1 MSALF
6 DDAFLRKLESL
17 RLAARRAVNGRRE
30 GERATRRRGGSAEF
44 VSHRP
49 YVQGDDLRAIDW
61 NLYGRLGQLYVKEF
75 ARQEAL
81 PVRIAVDTTASM
93 APKFDYARR
102 LALALALIANEESP
116 TVRMPELE
124 ALRLGAP
131 FALPVVSRGLLLVV
145 SDLWDDELRR
155 ELMKSRAEK
164 ALIHVLAPEEV
175 EPPFAG
181 KLRLVDAETGESR
194 VRFVGEEE
202 KGEYARLLA
211 EHAAAWKTWCFDR
224 GINYVRCSSST
235 PLEDLVQVWL
245 RESGVLE

>member
-1 MSALF
+1 MLF
-6 DDAFLRKLESL
+6 DEAFLRKLEGL

-30 GERATRRRGGSAEF
+30 GERATRKRGGSAEF

-49 YVQGDDLRAIDW
+49 YAQGDDLRALDW

-75 ARQEAL
+75 AREEAL

-102 LALALALIANEESP
+102 LAAALALVANEESP
-116 TVRMPELE
+116 AARLPELE
-124 ALRLGAP
+124 ALQAGAP
-131 FALPVVSRGLLLVV
+131 FSLPVVSRGLLLVV
-145 SDLWDDELRR
+145 SDLWDDRLRG

-164 ALIHVLAPEEV
+164 AVLHVLSPEETD
-175 EPPFAG
+175 PPYSG

-194 VRFVGEEE
+194 VRFVGDEE
-202 KGEYARLLA
+202 KREYARLLA
-211 EHAAAWKTWCFDR
+211 EHCASWKTWCFDR
-224 GINYVRCSSST
+224 EINYVRCSSTT
-235 PLEDLVQVWL
+235 PLEEVVRVWL

>member
-6 DDAFLRKLESL
+6 DEAFLRKLEGL

-30 GERATRRRGGSAEF
+30 GERLTRKRGGSSEF

-49 YVQGDDLRAIDW
+49 YAQGDDLRAVDW

-75 ARQEAL
+75 AREEAL

-102 LALALALIANEESP
+102 LAAALALIANEESP
-116 TVRMPELE
+116 SVRLPDLE
-124 ALRLGAP
+124 ALRVGTP
-131 FALPVVSRGLLLVV
+131 FAVPVVTRGLLLVV
-145 SDLWDDELRR
+145 SDLWDDGLRQ

-164 ALIHVLAPEEV
+164 AVLHVLAPEEV
-175 EPPFAG
+175 DPPYAG
-181 KLRLVDAETGESR
+181 KMRLQDAETGEVR

-202 KGEYARLLA
+202 RREYARLLA
-211 EHAAAWKTWCFDR
+211 DHAAAWKTWCFDR
-224 GINYVRCSSST
+224 EINYVRCSSAT
-235 PLEDLVQVWL
+235 PLEEVVQVWL